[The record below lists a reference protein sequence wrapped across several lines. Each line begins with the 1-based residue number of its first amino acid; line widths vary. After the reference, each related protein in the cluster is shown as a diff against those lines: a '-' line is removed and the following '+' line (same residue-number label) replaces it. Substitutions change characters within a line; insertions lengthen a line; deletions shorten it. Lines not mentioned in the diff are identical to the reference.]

1 MSFLEKRSSTAGAA
15 GWMILIS
22 LVASLILGWIPLI
35 GPFIGPLLGGY
46 VGGRKA
52 GAMGPALIASL
63 LPALLFAGFVFLMI
77 SLVTLMGLGLL
88 APLLGAFMGGL
99 AAILILAA
107 SGAMI
112 VGALV
117 GGYQAENNIRY

>member
-1 MSFLEKRSSTAGAA
+1 
-15 GWMILIS
+15 MILIS
-22 LVASLILGWIPLI
+22 FVASLVLGWIPLI

-63 LPALLFAGFVFLMI
+63 LPAVLFAGFIFLMM
-77 SLVTLMGLGLL
+77 TLATALGLGLL
-88 APLLGAFMGGL
+88 APLFGAFMGGL
-99 AAILILAA
+99 AAILVLAA